1 MSWVGRVIRRFR
13 DHGIAGLCDRR
24 EDNSET
30 KLVAG
35 GAAFSLDFGHVIGIF

>member
-1 MSWVGRVIRRFR
+1 MDGLDLFCRGRFNDEI
-13 DHGIAGLCDRR
+13 
-24 EDNSET
+24 